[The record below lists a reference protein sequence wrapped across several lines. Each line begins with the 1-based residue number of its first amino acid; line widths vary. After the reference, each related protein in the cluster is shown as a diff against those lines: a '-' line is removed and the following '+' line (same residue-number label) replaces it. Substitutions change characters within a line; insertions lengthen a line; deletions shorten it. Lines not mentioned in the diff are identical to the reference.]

1 MDKYELH
8 KLKRGYFE
16 TLLVQ
21 NVGVS
26 NVAEMARERSEKKRR
41 RADGTAA

>member
-21 NVGVS
+21 NV
-26 NVAEMARERSEKKRR
+26 AEMARERSEKKRR
-41 RADGTAA
+41 RAAGTAA